1 MPAFEDVAPRPD
13 PRMLPPQS
21 LEAEQAVLGTI
32 LLQPDAILQ
41 VVEILKAEDFYRE
54 AHRIIFAAMLGLFE
68 RREPRG

>member
-13 PRMLPPQS
+13 PRTLLPQS

-41 VVEILKAEDFYRE
+41 VVEIPVSYGFSANPVASSSRSQ
-54 AHRIIFAAMLGLFE
+54 
-68 RREPRG
+68 